1 MKKIIILLTLCALI
15 VGSFTAC
22 KKEKKAE
29 EIPTP
34 PAPVEKVYT
43 PKHQSTTVELK
54 GLKTYAYFN
63 SPAQEV
69 ATSVAVNYSKKAPYV
84 KPIEVK
90 YSYKNGDTYTY
101 VIPST
106 FALWQNE
113 AGKLRVVVDREN
125 TVWLQGQTKSG
136 KFHELIFYGNPK
148 FNGTKIKPNSYVDEI
163 RYSK

>member
-1 MKKIIILLTLCALI
+1 
-15 VGSFTAC
+15 
-22 KKEKKAE
+22 
-29 EIPTP
+29 
-34 PAPVEKVYT
+34 
-43 PKHQSTTVELK
+43 
-54 GLKTYAYFN
+54 
-63 SPAQEV
+63 
-69 ATSVAVNYSKKAPYV
+69 VAVNYSKKAPYV